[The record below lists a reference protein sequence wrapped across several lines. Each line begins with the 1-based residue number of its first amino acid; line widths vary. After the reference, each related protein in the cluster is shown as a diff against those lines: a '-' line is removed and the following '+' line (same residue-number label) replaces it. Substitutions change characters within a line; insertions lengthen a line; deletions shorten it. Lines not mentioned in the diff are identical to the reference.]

1 MTDDTI
7 DIKLTETNFLTRW
20 HCHVCGGHTEKV
32 PVLAEGELLLPT
44 GHSHGEGYDCYTVRV
59 CEQCLQ
65 AGEIDARLE
74 RTARQI
80 EANADFTRALIGKLR
95 VPSYAEW
102 NAAVEAHWAAI
113 EREYRESEQLPVLRV
128 VNHDDSVPF

>member
-7 DIKLTETNFLTRW
+7 DIELTPSNFLTRW
-20 HCHVCGGHTEKV
+20 YCHVCGGHTEKV

-65 AGEIDARLE
+65 ADEIDARLE
-74 RTARQI
+74 LTARQI
-80 EANADFTRALIGKLR
+80 EANVDFTRALIGKLR

-102 NAAVEAHWAAI
+102 KAAEEAEDAAI
-113 EREYRESEQLPVLRV
+113 LREYVESEQLPVLRV
-128 VNHDDSVPF
+128 VNNDDSIPF